1 MRKFF
6 YGWVIAAASGLGIG
20 CGVSVFIPS
29 TLGLLVGP
37 LGKEMGWTPQ
47 ALFLCPLFA
56 AIATVFVATP
66 VGALVDKYGVRRM
79 IAFGFLAQ
87 AAITA
92 SFYFLGTDIA
102 GLYARYALFAILGT
116 ATTAVA
122 FTRLVS
128 AWFERDRGLALGIA
142 LAGTGVGGAIWSL
155 LAQHF
160 ILRHGW
166 RVAFLWDSGVML
178 LVLCVLL
185 AVVRETPKSMGL
197 SVDGSAISA
206 TPNALRPSA
215 GMTLGEASRTR
226 AYWFM
231 IVAFVIVVSSVYA
244 VMLHLVPMLRQ
255 RGVSAQTAA
264 AIQAS
269 LWMAVVFGRV
279 VTGWLMDRIFA
290 PYVAAAF
297 LVPSAVGMGL
307 LATGATGGQAVVA
320 AMMVGAAA
328 GAEIDVVAYL
338 CGRYFGLRHYG
349 RIYGSLFAVA
359 ALGTAIGPALA
370 AQLLPLAG
378 GYMGVLWF
386 EAALVVVGF
395 ILFLQFPRFDSQ
407 RSIEQMQRGRAEVVD
422 SRG

>member
-56 AIATVFVATP
+56 AIATVFIATP
-66 VGALVDKYGVRRM
+66 VGALIDKYGARRM

-92 SFYFLGTDIA
+92 SFYFLSTDIA
-102 GLYARYALFAILGT
+102 ALYARYALFAVLGT

-122 FTRLVS
+122 FTRLIS
-128 AWFERDRGLALGIA
+128 AWFDRDRGLALGIA

-155 LAQHF
+155 LAQYF
-160 ILRHGW
+160 IVKHGW
-166 RVAFLWDSGVML
+166 RGAFLWEAGVML
-178 LVLCVLL
+178 LVLCLL
-185 AVVRETPKSMGL
+185 LTVIRETPQSMGL
-197 SVDGSAISA
+197 NVDGSAASA
-206 TPNALRPSA
+206 TQNALRQRT
-215 GMTLGEASRTR
+215 GMTLGEACRTR

-231 IVAFVIVVSSVYA
+231 VVAFLIVVSAVYA

-255 RGVSAQTAA
+255 RGVSGQTAA

-269 LWMAVVFGRV
+269 LWIAVVFGRV
-279 VTGWLMDRIFA
+279 VTGWLMDRVFA

-307 LATGATGGQAVVA
+307 LASGATGGQAVLS

-370 AQLLPLAG
+370 AQLLPVVG
-378 GYMGVLWF
+378 GYSGVLWF
-386 EAALVVVGF
+386 EAALVILGF
-395 ILFLQFPRFDSQ
+395 VLFLQFPRFDAP
-407 RSIEQMQRGRAEVVD
+407 RTTEQMQTKT
-422 SRG
+422 S